1 MVKNLP
7 ASGGA
12 TGAAGS
18 ILGEED
24 PLEKYMATH
33 CSILAWEIP
42 WTGGPWRGMVHGVTK
57 SRT

>member
-7 ASGGA
+7 AIGGA
-12 TGAAGS
+12 TGDAGL

-24 PLEKYMATH
+24 PLEKDMATH

-42 WTGGPWRGMVHGVTK
+42 WTGGAWRGMVHGVTK
-57 SRT
+57 SQT